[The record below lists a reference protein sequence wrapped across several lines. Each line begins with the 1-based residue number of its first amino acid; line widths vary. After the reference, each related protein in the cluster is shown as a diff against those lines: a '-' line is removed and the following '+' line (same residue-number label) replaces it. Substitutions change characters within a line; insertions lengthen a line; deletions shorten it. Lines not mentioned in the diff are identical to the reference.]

1 MSKLS
6 KGVSLLIVLLTYCI
20 AFVVAF
26 FLYKPVLAWTSDVI
40 LTFFILDVIATI
52 IVWVSGLICRNA
64 SLYDPY
70 WSVLPVVM
78 IVFFAIVGASAFTN
92 IAIMFIVVLA
102 VWGLRLTLNWIV
114 DWPGMKHQ
122 DWRYTKFKTDNP
134 KLYPLTNFFG
144 INMMPTFFVFAA
156 MLPALYAVSRAG
168 MIAVNALTFVGAAIC
183 VIAAVIQFISDGQM
197 RRFRK
202 GGSKGVNMEQGLWKL
217 SRHPNYF
224 GEVSLWWGIWIM
236 QISVLP
242 TLWWTVFGPVAMTIL
257 FVVISIPLM
266 KKKLL
271 ASKEGY
277 EEYVRTTSMLIP
289 WAKKK

>member
-6 KGVSLLIVLLTYCI
+6 KGVSLLIVLLTYCV

-26 FLYKPVLAWTSDVI
+26 FLYKPVFAWTSDVI
-40 LTFFILDVIATI
+40 LTFFILDVIAAI
-52 IVWVSGLICRNA
+52 IVWVSGLICKNA

-78 IVFFAIVGASAFTN
+78 IVFFAILSVPALSN
-92 IAIMFIVVLA
+92 IAIMYIVVLGI
-102 VWGLRLTLNWIV
+102 WGIRLTLNWIV

-134 KLYPLTNFFG
+134 KMYPLTNFIG

-156 MLPALYAVSRAG
+156 MVPALVALQKAGAV
-168 MIAVNALTFVGAAIC
+168 AVNALTFVGAAIC
-183 VIAAVIQFISDGQM
+183 VIAALIQLISDGQM

-202 GGSKGVNMEQGLWKL
+202 GDNKSKNMDKGLWKL

-236 QISVLP
+236 QMSVLP
-242 TLWWTVFGPVAMTIL
+242 SLWWTVFGPVAMTIL
-257 FVVISIPLM
+257 FVFISIPMM

-289 WAKKK
+289 WARKK